1 MLLWDTAT
9 AAVLVLPSH
18 GRTISDFAIS
28 PAGLAVATA
37 DSDRTVRLWP
47 YDLPY
52 EPAALRAW
60 LVGTASAAPAP
71 SKR

>member
-1 MLLWDTAT
+1 L
-9 AAVLVLPSH
+9 
-18 GRTISDFAIS
+18 AIS

-52 EPAALRAW
+52 EPEALRWW
-60 LVGTASAAPAP
+60 LVRTASAAAAP
-71 SKR
+71 SKP